1 MDGEVLR
8 RLIRE
13 AGGGVRVRDLSGR
26 TGTATAMHGGLAVVN
41 YPDGVERRLDPAQLA
56 WLADAIV
63 RRLKEFGLN
72 RLDWSELDGETRT
85 LIRGNADQGRP
96 YAIANPFAFLIA
108 VAFDRGMPW
117 EKAWRIPVEI
127 KRKGC
132 LDPRQLVSKD
142 EPQLIGLL
150 KDLAVRPRWGEE
162 QGAKTLSSAARLVC
176 SERFGGDAGAIW
188 RDRSPAEVEKTLQEI
203 HGVGAGIA
211 SMATRIL
218 HDDFGYFTGQELS
231 QIDVKPDVHLVRVFQ
246 RLGITRGDS
255 KLEAIQAAQTLNREF
270 PGALDWPAWQIGR
283 RWCRPTKPDCANCDL
298 TEACTKRG
306 VESDPPSPSRG

>member
-1 MDGEVLR
+1 MLETHAR
-8 RLIRE
+8 
-13 AGGGVRVRDLSGR
+13 
-26 TGTATAMHGGLAVVN
+26 ATV
-41 YPDGVERRLDPAQLA
+41 
-56 WLADAIV
+56 V
-63 RRLKEFGLN
+63 RRLKEFGQTRLD
-72 RLDWSELDGETRT
+72 LDWSELDGETQT
-85 LIRGNADQGRP
+85 LIRENR
-96 YAIANPFAFLIA
+96 FAFLIA

-117 EKAWRIPVEI
+117 EKAWRIPAEI
-127 KRKGC
+127 ERKGC

-150 KDLAVRPRWGEE
+150 KDLAVRPRWGVE

-218 HDDFGYFTGQELS
+218 HDDFGCFTGQES

-246 RLGITRGDS
+246 RLGITHDDS
-255 KLEAIQAAQTLNREF
+255 KREAIQAAQDLNPEF
-270 PGALDWPAWQIGR
+270 PGELDWPAWQIGR
-283 RWCRPTKPDCANCDL
+283 RWCRPTKPDCANCVL
-298 TEACTKRG
+298 TEDCAKRG
-306 VESDPPSPSRG
+306 VESDPPSPSSE